1 MCAYQRN
8 INRCPEQDSY
18 FTRKL
23 ALDAERGTEY
33 QLDESFGEQQENH
46 MSPVICILNV
56 ANMAVSVIQDFPDLC
71 APAQA
76 IWAPDDNGKKKNC
89 SLVNISSS
97 AEYCLEEDEIKKK
110 TIAVPGIVFVGFQQY
125 AYKLGLTHFKNR
137 HSKLYVYDLEQHT
150 FCTIGETD
158 KAIYSPRYVGW
169 F

>member
-76 IWAPDDNGKKKNC
+76 IWAPDDNGKKKTVVW
-89 SLVNISSS
+89 LIFLPLLNIV
-97 AEYCLEEDEIKKK
+97 LRRMKLRKK